1 MQFKL
6 VPSIFSFIIL
16 LAALGISGCVTM
28 EAPLQEY
35 TLARAA
41 FVAAKEVDGARLA
54 SGYYHRAL
62 ENYSRAEVLYNERN
76 FEQAKELFIKSRIDF
91 ERAENSAQAQRK
103 RSGEVL

>member
-1 MQFKL
+1 MKRL
-6 VPSIFSFIIL
+6 SL
-16 LAALGISGCVTM
+16 LLFFLICGCQTI

-62 ENYSRAEVLYNERN
+62 ENYSRAEVLYNERS
-76 FEQAKELFIKSRIDF
+76 FEQAKDLFNKSRIDF

>member
-1 MQFKL
+1 MQLKRTVLFL
-6 VPSIFSFIIL
+6 PLFFI
-16 LAALGISGCVTM
+16 GCVTI
-28 EAPLQEY
+28 EAPVQDY

-41 FVAAKEVDGARLA
+41 FAAAKEVDGARLA

-62 ENYSRAEVLYNERN
+62 ENYSRAEVLFAERN
-76 FEQAKELFIKSRIDF
+76 YEAAKELFIKSRIDF

>member
-1 MQFKL
+1 MQLKY
-6 VPSIFSFIIL
+6 FSTGLIL
-16 LAALGISGCVTM
+16 SLGLILCGCVTI
-28 EAPLQEY
+28 EAPILEY

-62 ENYSRAEVLYNERN
+62 ENYSRAEVLYTERN
-76 FEQAKELFIKSRIDF
+76 FEESKELFIKSRLDF
-91 ERAENSAQAQRK
+91 ERAENSAQVQRK

>member
-1 MQFKL
+1 MQFKKTVLFLPL
-6 VPSIFSFIIL
+6 VLF
-16 LAALGISGCVTM
+16 GCVTI
-28 EAPLQEY
+28 EAPVHDY

-41 FVAAKEVDGARLA
+41 FASAKEVDAARLA

-62 ENYSRAEVLYNERN
+62 ENYSRAEVLFAERSY
-76 FEQAKELFIKSRIDF
+76 EQAKELFIKSRIDF